1 MALGNLSVQSVLFCI
16 KIRGLLSI
24 SIISVSCLLLASAE
38 ALSLWRPHMV
48 LEAATT
54 LALAPFANA
63 TFVDKPV
70 YSVRGRTCTEEGRS
84 SSESLVGDGS
94 LSGIVD

>member
-1 MALGNLSVQSVLFCI
+1 
-16 KIRGLLSI
+16 
-24 SIISVSCLLLASAE
+24 
-38 ALSLWRPHMV
+38 MV

-70 YSVRGRTCTEEGRS
+70 YLVRGRTCTEEGRT